1 MRRGDM
7 LFYGDYSNIH
17 HVTLYLGNGQLVEAQ
32 QSGTFV
38 MISPVR
44 YGGIMP
50 YATRLIG

>member
-7 LFYGDYSNIH
+7 LFWGGSGGIH
-17 HVTLYLGNGQLVEAQ
+17 HVALYLGNGQMVEAP
-32 QSGTFV
+32 QSGSYVRVT
-38 MISPVR
+38 SVR